1 MDGRLWICGVAVG
14 LQCLVLPGISS
25 TPSPSPGQFSSSA
38 LDHTSSS
45 WGFSLSTPPTR
56 RRESSALPCRRT
68 LLALTLTPIGL
79 PLQT

>member
-1 MDGRLWICGVAVG
+1 MDGRLWICGVAVAIAMFG
-14 LQCLVLPGISS
+14 LAWDFLY
-25 TPSPSPGQFSSSA
+25 PSPGQFSSSA
-38 LDHTSSS
+38 LAPTSSS

-68 LLALTLTPIGL
+68 LPALTLTRIGP